1 MSTAT
6 HWLRELVSR
15 RGDAIAIVEPDG
27 ESVSFVEL
35 EARVAALSGGLREA
49 GLGRGDRLA
58 SFVPNGLLP
67 VELLLAAARLGAVTI
82 GVNTRYRADD
92 LRHVLERARP
102 RLLVAAERFLDI
114 DFPAIV
120 ASALDGLTPGPRVL
134 WPSDI
139 DDARTAEPLLDDAA
153 TPDDLLVAFTTSGT
167 TGRPKL
173 AAHDHRTTIRHL
185 RAAARALDIEPTST
199 ALLALPF
206 CGTFGF
212 VSLLAA
218 LAGGARV
225 VVPTHFVP
233 AATAATMHELGV
245 THLNGSDDMLLAVLD
260 AGRDVSSWR
269 HGVQAEFNGRGREC
283 VTRADAV
290 GVRVTGVYGSSET
303 FAVLA
308 SQSPSDPVP
317 TRARNGGTPVD
328 ASTEVRAV
336 DTSTGEPL
344 PPGEPG
350 ELHLRG
356 PSVLSAYLTEDT
368 AEPPERT
375 ADGWFATGDLA
386 VVEAN
391 GGFEYVAR
399 LGDALRL
406 AGFLTDPAEIEQRL
420 LAHEMVTGAQVVGAP
435 SRKGGE
441 VAVAFVT
448 TTRAVT
454 EVDLVAHC
462 RQGLANYKVPARV
475 VVIDAFPTV
484 AGANGVKV
492 QKAVLRQRAADLAF
506 TPSM

>member
-6 HWLRELVSR
+6 RWLRELAEW
-15 RGDAIAIVEPDG
+15 RGDAVAIVEPDG

-35 EARVAALSGGLREA
+35 EARVAALAGGLREA

-58 SFVPNGLLP
+58 SFVPNGIVP
-67 VELLLAAARLGAVTI
+67 VVLLLAAARLGAVTV

-102 RLLVAAERFLDI
+102 RVLVAAHHFLDI
-114 DFPAIV
+114 DFPGIV
-120 ASALDGLTPGPRVL
+120 ASALRGLTAPPHVL
-134 WPSDI
+134 WPADL
-139 DDARTAEPLLDDAA
+139 DAARTSGRAVVDDAA
-153 TPDDLLVAFTTSGT
+153 MSDDLFVAFTTSGT

-185 RAAARALDIEPTST
+185 RAASRALDIEPTST

-225 VVPTHFVP
+225 VAPTHFDP
-233 AATAATMHELGV
+233 GAAAELVHELEV

-260 AGRDVSSWR
+260 ARFDLTSWR

-283 VTRADAV
+283 VSRADAV
-290 GVRVTGVYGSSET
+290 GVRITGVYGSSET

-308 SQSPSDPVP
+308 CQSPADPVP
-317 TRARNGGTPVD
+317 ARARNGGTPVD

-336 DTSTGEPL
+336 ETSTGGPL
-344 PPGEPG
+344 PHGEPG
-350 ELHLRG
+350 ELQVRG
-356 PSVLSAYLTEDT
+356 PSVLCAYLAEDA
-368 AEPPERT
+368 AEPPQLT
-375 ADGWFATGDLA
+375 TDGWFATGDLG
-386 VVEAN
+386 VVDAN
-391 GGFEYVAR
+391 GDFEYVAR

-420 LAHEMVTGAQVVGAP
+420 LAHETVTGAQVVGAP
-435 SRKGGE
+435 STKGGE

-448 TTRAVT
+448 TTGMVT
-454 EVDLVAHC
+454 EVELVAHC

-475 VVIDAFPTV
+475 IIVDAFPTV

-492 QKAVLRQRAADLAF
+492 QKTVLRQQALDR
-506 TPSM
+506 